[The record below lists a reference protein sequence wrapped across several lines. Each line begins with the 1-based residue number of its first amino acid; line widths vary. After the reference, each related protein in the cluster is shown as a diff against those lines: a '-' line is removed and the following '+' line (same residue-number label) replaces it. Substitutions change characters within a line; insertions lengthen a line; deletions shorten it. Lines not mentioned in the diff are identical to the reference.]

1 MQISLSSQ
9 HYKVSR
15 EMISI
20 GDSDWDESD
29 EELLPVVTKPLTNGA
44 AVNGYSEADIRT
56 ETRDFYT
63 FEDLQSATIR
73 DNLQLVNIALLRHKY
88 CRVILVE
95 I

>member
-1 MQISLSSQ
+1 
-9 HYKVSR
+9 
-15 EMISI
+15 MISI

-29 EELLPVVTKPLTNGA
+29 EELLPVITKPLTNGA
-44 AVNGYSEADIRT
+44 AVNGCSEADIRT

-73 DNLQLVNIALLRHKY
+73 DNLELVIIALLRLKVFRH
-88 CRVILVE
+88 IFVE